1 MMTSTMSGEISEFC
15 KDCLII
21 CIPAAPVVDEV
32 DGDCP
37 ELDEPDSELKPSE
50 YEAYL
55 SAS

>member
-1 MMTSTMSGEISEFC
+1 MMTSTMSGETSEFC